1 MQCFIMLMAII
12 PYSSILYAQKSID
25 KKIDQTIK
33 SGEEAYNSGDAAK
46 AIKLFMKAKELSTK
60 A

>member
-25 KKIDQTIK
+25 KK
-33 SGEEAYNSGDAAK
+33 S
-46 AIKLFMKAKELSTK
+46 IKL
-60 A
+60 